1 MESNEQEE
9 YVQKL
14 EQKLKELR
22 AQRIKVDEANETLR
36 KKLETLT
43 AHLDTLDSKYGKNG
57 TEIIKDGDVE
67 ETTKSESADSTTRT
81 ESKQPA
87 ENNSSESADK

>member
-36 KKLETLT
+36 KKLET
-43 AHLDTLDSKYGKNG
+43 
-57 TEIIKDGDVE
+57 
-67 ETTKSESADSTTRT
+67 
-81 ESKQPA
+81 
-87 ENNSSESADK
+87 